1 MAQEPNAAQERLGA
15 ILERIGVPVAVA
27 ESLTGG
33 ELSARLASTPGA
45 SAWFRGGIVAYA
57 SEVKY
62 EVLDVPAGPVISETA
77 AAAMAG
83 GVCRLLGAK
92 VAVAVTGVGGPDPQD
107 GEPPGTVWLAV
118 SDGGTVITR
127 LEKFSGAPE
136 EIVDATCSCAVQWL
150 VEYFEERT
158 GAA

>member
-1 MAQEPNAAQERLGA
+1 VARMPNAAQQRLGA
-15 ILERIGVPVAVA
+15 ILERDDVPVAVA

-45 SAWFRGGIVAYA
+45 SAWFRGGLVAYA

-62 EVLDVPAGPVISETA
+62 EVLDVPPGPVISEAA
-77 AAAMAG
+77 AAAMAD

-107 GEPPGTVWLAV
+107 GQPPGTVWLALSDDGIV
-118 SDGGTVITR
+118 STR
-127 LEKFSGAPE
+127 LEEFDGRPE
-136 EIVDATCSCAVQWL
+136 DIVDATCSCAVQWL
-150 VEYFEERT
+150 IEYFEGR
-158 GAA
+158 ASRP